1 MPLAGYGARTAPS
14 SGVLRPLEVN
24 VMVVAYDDR
33 PILLVTLDAI
43 AVDRG
48 FVHRVRQAV
57 ARHGID
63 ADHVLVAASHT
74 HSGPAGLRVGG
85 AEQAV
90 KTDPVV
96 VRGYLDAI
104 RRATDA
110 AFAGL
115 GPAQVSVRAGRVEGV
130 AADRNDPLRPVDT
143 TATVLRVTGPRGT
156 TIGYL
161 WHFACHPTVLG
172 ADNTLLSPD
181 LPGEVRAALRGESPP
196 AQGADPTSIVQPT
209 ARSRKGMRA
218 PVDNGDDLPVLYL
231 GGTAGDVS
239 TRFTRREQTPR
250 ELTRLAG
257 LVTRAWTGAWRPVRL
272 APPRVRRDPVALPAA
287 ASDPE
292 AARGRLAAATSAL
305 AAMSAGPRRRVLE
318 TEIQG
323 LRRRLSRPS
332 SGEPVLAEAHTMV
345 LGDLALAALPGEP
358 VTAVGRA
365 VRAASRYPVTLPVGY
380 AGDYIGYLT
389 TADMTTGYEA
399 EAALT
404 APGAAELAAAALIDG
419 IHAME
424 ER

>member
-1 MPLAGYGARTAPS
+1 
-14 SGVLRPLEVN
+14 LEVN
-24 VMVVAYDDR
+24 VMAVACGDRVV
-33 PILLVTLDAI
+33 LLITLDAI

-48 FVHRVRQAV
+48 FVHQVRQSAATYGV
-57 ARHGID
+57 D

-74 HSGPAGLRVGG
+74 HSGPAGLRAGG
-85 AEQAV
+85 AEQAEA
-90 KTDPVV
+90 TDPVV
-96 VRGYLDAI
+96 VRGYLDAT
-104 RRATDA
+104 RRAAHA
-110 AFAGL
+110 AFAAL
-115 GPAQVSVRAGRVEGV
+115 GPAKVSVRSGRVEGV
-130 AADRNDPLRPVDT
+130 AADRNDPLRPVDA
-143 TATVLRVTGPRGT
+143 TATVLRVAGPHET

-172 ADNTLLSPD
+172 AGNTLLSPD
-181 LPGEVRAALRGESPP
+181 LPGDVRAALR
-196 AQGADPTSIVQPT
+196 Q
-209 ARSRKGMRA
+209 
-218 PVDNGDDLPVLYL
+218 GDDLPVLYVN
-231 GGTAGDVS
+231 GTAGDVS

-250 ELTRLAG
+250 ELARLAG
-257 LVTRAWTGAWRPVRL
+257 LVTRAWTGPWRPIRL
-272 APPRVRRDPVALPAA
+272 APPRVRRDLVALPPAA
-287 ASDPE
+287 DDPE
-292 AARGRLAAATSAL
+292 TTRSRLAAATSAL
-305 AAMSAGPRRRVLE
+305 ADVPDGPRRRALE

-332 SGEPVLAEAHTMV
+332 SGEPAEPVLAEAHTIV

-365 VRAASRYPVTLPVGY
+365 VRAAGRYPVTLPVGY

-419 IHAME
+419 FHSME

>member
-1 MPLAGYGARTAPS
+1 MDVTEQPPVRAGLGSATVALPARVPMAGYGARTAPS
-14 SGVLRPLEVN
+14 SGVLRPPEVN
-24 VMVVAYDDR
+24 VMAAAYGDR
-33 PILLVTLDAI
+33 LILLVTLDAI
-43 AVDRG
+43 AIDRG
-48 FVHRVRQAV
+48 FVHQVRQDV
-57 ARHGID
+57 ATYGVD

-96 VRGYLDAI
+96 VRGYLDATC
-104 RRATDA
+104 RAVDA
-110 AFAGL
+110 AFAAL
-115 GPAQVSVRAGRVEGV
+115 APAQVSVRSGHVEGV
-130 AADRNDPLRPVDT
+130 AADRNDPLRPVDA
-143 TATVLRVTGPRGT
+143 TATVLRFADPRET

-172 ADNTLLSPD
+172 ADNTLVSPD
-181 LPGEVRAALRGESPP
+181 LPGDVRAALR
-196 AQGADPTSIVQPT
+196 QG
-209 ARSRKGMRA
+209 
-218 PVDNGDDLPVLYL
+218 GDDLPVLYL
-231 GGTAGDVS
+231 NGTAGDVS

-257 LVTRAWTGAWRPVRL
+257 LVTRAWTGPWRPVRL
-272 APPRVRRDPVALPAA
+272 APPRVRRDLVELPAA
-287 ASDPE
+287 AGDPE
-292 AARGRLAAATSAL
+292 AARSRLAATTSTL
-305 AAMSAGPRRRVLE
+305 ADVSGGPRRRVLE

-323 LRRRLSRPS
+323 LRRRLSRSS
-332 SGEPVLAEAHTMV
+332 SGELAEPLLAEAHTIV

-419 IHAME
+419 LHALE